1 MLFLCSTKGAET
13 YTIAPHSILQYMEN
27 GPIRNVLKDRN
38 GVAGTAGMSLEIQWA
53 LQVAEGLNFLHTIP
67 PPSGP

>member
-1 MLFLCSTKGAET
+1 
-13 YTIAPHSILQYMEN
+13 MEN

-67 PPSGP
+67 LPSGP